1 MTLSV
6 WLGEFQLHDDG
17 AVHYIVQQNL
27 SMEKSC
33 QPTTWSCLLT
43 RDSPLLMSKA
53 LVITYTVFG
62 RGPCHLCAGLP
73 VYPVL
78 IMGDC
83 SFQVFGPCHLC
94 TGLPVYH
101 VLTTGDYTVLGR
113 WAMPFLYWTA
123 RLLLFQT
130 VGPCSPLCVGLIQ
143 CAECK
148 IQARGPSLCYYFRV
162 VAYFS
167 SC

>member
-27 SMEKSC
+27 SLEKSC

-43 RDSPLLMSKA
+43 RDSPLLMSKP
-53 LVITYTVFG
+53 LVITYTVFD

-83 SFQVFGPCHLC
+83 SFQAFGPCHLC

-101 VLTTGDYTVLGR
+101 VLIMGDYTVLGR
-113 WAMPFLYWTA
+113 WACHLCTGLPVCHVLIMGGYTVLGRWALPSLYGTA
-123 RLLLFQT
+123 RLS
-130 VGPCSPLCVGLIQ
+130 GMC
-143 CAECK
+143 
-148 IQARGPSLCYYFRV
+148 
-162 VAYFS
+162 
-167 SC
+167 